1 MRRIILE
8 TAIGRTR
15 VCVFQALWLGVT
27 TRHGHSMQG
36 GATTP
41 KGLQNVQSGT

>member
-1 MRRIILE
+1 MIILE
-8 TAIGRTR
+8 TAIERTR
-15 VCVFQALWLGVT
+15 VCVLQAVWLDAT

-41 KGLQNVQSGT
+41 DSLQNAQSGA